1 MTRPDEDD
9 DGPDA
14 DRPMT
19 LAEHLD
25 ELRKRV
31 MWCVVIAAVFCV
43 ACAFMEE
50 ALMGIAM
57 APANS
62 VLREMKDSGFM
73 STEVGEKFFT
83 AMKVDI
89 VAGIFLAAPLIL
101 YVLWGFV
108 ARGLHPHEKRYVRIY
123 SPVSYVLFLGGCS
136 FFYFVIQP
144 LTLRFLLTYHA
155 SDIVTPA
162 GDVIEISMRPTIQ
175 GIVSFFLSMTLITG
189 LIFEMPLVMLFLQA
203 IRITTWRTFSKYRRH
218 FFFGMLV
225 LAAVITP
232 TGDAFTLSIFMAPML
247 VLFEGGIL
255 ICRMMAPKDLED

>member
-1 MTRPDEDD
+1 MPLPFDE
-9 DGPDA
+9 DGPDG

-31 MWCVVIAAVFCV
+31 FLCVAIAAVFCI

-50 ALMGIAM
+50 ALMGVAL

-62 VLREMKDSGFM
+62 VLREMKNSGFM
-73 STEVGEKFFT
+73 STDVSEKFFT
-83 AMKVDI
+83 AMKVDV
-89 VAGIFLAAPLIL
+89 VAGLFLSAPLIL
-101 YVLWGFV
+101 YILWGFV
-108 ARGLHPHEKRYVRIY
+108 ARGLHAKEKRFVRIY
-123 SPVSYVLFLGGCS
+123 APFSYVLFMGGCA

-144 LTLRFLLTYHA
+144 ISLRFLLLYHA
-155 SDIVTPA
+155 ADIMDPS
-162 GDVIEISMRPTIQ
+162 GEIIEVAMRPTIQ
-175 GIVSFFLSMTLITG
+175 GAVSFFLSMTLVTG
-189 LIFEMPLVMLFLQA
+189 AIFEMPLVMLFLQA
-203 IRITTWRTFSKYRRH
+203 IRITTWRTFAKYRRH

-232 TGDAFTLSIFMAPML
+232 TGDAFTLAIFMAPML

-255 ICRMMAPKDLED
+255 LCRMMAPSDI